1 MGFCEMKTGGRKGVR
16 AGRRSAK
23 CNIYKMG
30 CKGVHE
36 RCWREKKQKKK
47 TWEFTSPLWSRN
59 LHNIKINNVLF
70 FISLWIYI
78 KINTVIR
85 DSRHSNRQGICQLLI
100 KCCADK
106 EGTQPDSSTREW
118 TTGPNPSGSRDHSS
132 LLSTLTS
139 PSTSFLPLFSLLP
152 LASHLVAPLPPPS
165 LCLLSL
171 SSSCPAV
178 TPHFWSNDSQLSTPQ
193 RLSRPLSGPDSSTDE
208 IAHRAPLPGPGS
220 VRAILDGIFFL
231 FCFIYSLA
239 SFFCL
244 WLCLVVFFVRV
255 YFVFLS
261 VWLSL
266 LCFFLFFLF
275 LLYWWF

>member
-1 MGFCEMKTGGRKGVR
+1 MYMKGVD
-16 AGRRSAK
+16 
-23 CNIYKMG
+23 
-30 CKGVHE
+30 
-36 RCWREKKQKKK
+36 EKKNKKK

-78 KINTVIR
+78 NINTVIR

-220 VRAILDGIFFL
+220 VRAILDGSFFFVLFYLFISFL
-231 FCFIYSLA
+231 FL
-239 SFFCL
+239 
-244 WLCLVVFFVRV
+244 LVVVSGCFLCACLFC
-255 YFVFLS
+255 VFECVTLS
-261 VWLSL
+261 AL
-266 LCFFLFFLF
+266 FFLFFLF